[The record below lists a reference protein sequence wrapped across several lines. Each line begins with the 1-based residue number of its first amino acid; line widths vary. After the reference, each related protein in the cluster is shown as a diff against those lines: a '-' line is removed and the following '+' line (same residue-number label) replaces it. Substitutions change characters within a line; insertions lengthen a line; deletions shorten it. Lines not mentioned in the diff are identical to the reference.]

1 MEYNKV
7 INGIV
12 KYIDR
17 EIVPNMNE
25 WQEVVARIAM
35 SRFVNNSNVLKDS
48 LTHNSFVRT
57 FAIID
62 ETGNVDV
69 EGLAND
75 LKEQIRK
82 KGKIEFTLP
91 IFGTFKFVE
100 SDIDKLR
107 MIIMEG

>member
-1 MEYNKV
+1 MEFNKV
-7 INGIV
+7 INGII

-17 EIVPNMNE
+17 EIIPSMNE

-48 LTHNSFVRT
+48 LTNNSFVRT

-62 ETGNVDV
+62 DNGNVDV
-69 EGLAND
+69 NGLAND

-91 IFGTFKFVE
+91 IFGTFRFVE
-100 SDIDKLR
+100 ADIEKLR
-107 MIIMEG
+107 LVIMEG

>member
-1 MEYNKV
+1 MEFNKV
-7 INGIV
+7 INGII

-17 EIVPNMNE
+17 EIIPSMNE

-35 SRFVNNSNVLKDS
+35 SRFVNNSNVLKDG
-48 LTHNSFVRT
+48 LTNNSFVRT

-62 ETGNVDV
+62 DNGNVDV
-69 EGLAND
+69 NGLAND

-91 IFGTFKFVE
+91 IFGTFRFVE
-100 SDIDKLR
+100 ADIEKLR
-107 MIIMEG
+107 LVIMEG